1 LVPPVEAQAETRPP
15 SALASLARAAAL
27 AALLV
32 VAGVLLR
39 QAGAGLL
46 QDVRPTPAGA
56 ALLVVAGGAL
66 TAAGLP
72 RQAVAFAGGYAFGA
86 VPGGLLSLLAQ
97 MLGCILDYVAAHTI
111 AGAWAAR
118 RLAALGGRPA
128 RLRRLLHAHP
138 FTATLTLRLLPVGS
152 NVVLNL
158 VAGVAAIRP
167 GAFLAGSLLGY
178 VPQTAIF
185 ALLGSGVQVGR
196 TTELALGGLLFA
208 VSAGLGLVLV
218 RRAMVSEGKEGQGSA
233 LDPLGP

>member
-1 LVPPVEAQAETRPP
+1 MVPPVEAEARPAV
-15 SALASLARAAAL
+15 ALAALARAAGL

-32 VAGVLLR
+32 GAGVLLR
-39 QAGAGLL
+39 EAGPGLL

-86 VPGGLLSLLAQ
+86 FPGGLLSLVAQ
-97 MLGCILDYVAAHTI
+97 MLGCTLDYVAAHTI

-158 VAGVAAIRP
+158 VAGVAAIPP
-167 GAFLAGSLLGY
+167 GAFLAGSVLGY
-178 VPQTAIF
+178 MPQTAIF
-185 ALLGSGVQVGR
+185 ALLGAGVQVGR
-196 TTELALGGLLFA
+196 TTELFIGGLLFA
-208 VSAGLGLVLV
+208 ASAGLGLVLV
-218 RRAMVSEGKEGQGSA
+218 RRAVVNDNKKAQGSA

>member
-1 LVPPVEAQAETRPP
+1 MVPPVDAEAAAQPTG
-15 SALASLARAAAL
+15 ALAALARAGLL

-32 VAGVLLR
+32 VAGVALR

-56 ALLVVAGGAL
+56 ALLVLAGGAL

-86 VPGGLLSLLAQ
+86 FPGGLLSLLAQ
-97 MLGCILDYVAAHTI
+97 MLGCTLDYVAAHTI
-111 AGAWAAR
+111 GAGWAAR
-118 RLAALGGRPA
+118 RLAAFGPGRPA
-128 RLRRLLHAHP
+128 RLRRLLNAHP

-152 NVVLNL
+152 NLALNL
-158 VAGVAAIRP
+158 VAGVAAIPP

-178 VPQTAIF
+178 LPQTAIF

-196 TTELALGGLLFA
+196 MTELALGGGLFA
-208 VSAGLGLVLV
+208 ASALLGLVLV
-218 RRAMVSEGKEGQGSA
+218 RRAK
-233 LDPLGP
+233 PK

>member
-1 LVPPVEAQAETRPP
+1 MVPPAEAEARP
-15 SALASLARAAAL
+15 ALAALARAAGL
-27 AALLV
+27 AAVLV
-32 VAGVLLR
+32 FAGVLLR
-39 QAGAGLL
+39 QAGPGLL

-66 TAAGLP
+66 IAAGLP

-86 VPGGLLSLLAQ
+86 LPGGLLSLLAQ
-97 MLGCILDYVAAHTI
+97 MLGCALDYVAAHTI
-111 AGAWAAR
+111 AGGWAAR

-128 RLRRLLHAHP
+128 RLRQLLHAHP
-138 FTATLTLRLLPVGS
+138 FTATLTLRLLPVGN

-178 VPQTAIF
+178 LPQTAIF

-196 TTELALGGLLFA
+196 ATELAIGGGLFV
-208 VSAGLGLVLV
+208 VSTGLGVLLV
-218 RRAMVSEGKEGQGSA
+218 RRVVVRERKEGQGSA